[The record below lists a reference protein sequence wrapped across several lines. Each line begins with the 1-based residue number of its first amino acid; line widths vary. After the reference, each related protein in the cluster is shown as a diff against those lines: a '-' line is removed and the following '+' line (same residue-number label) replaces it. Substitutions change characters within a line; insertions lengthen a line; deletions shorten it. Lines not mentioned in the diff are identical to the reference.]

1 VVYTVG
7 HSTHPLED
15 FVALV
20 GGAGVRAIADVRR
33 YPASRRNPQFAALAL
48 EETLPAQG
56 ITYAHLEA
64 LGGRREPVP
73 RSPNRGWEN
82 EGFRGYAD
90 HMATPEFAAGLT
102 GLESLAA
109 ALPTAIMCAEGDWHR
124 CHRRLLADALV
135 VRGWGVVHI
144 APDGE
149 LSDHRLTDFAVV
161 ERGTITYP
169 PNQGELLDV

>member
-7 HSTHPLED
+7 HSTHAFEQ

-20 GGAGVRAIADVRR
+20 EGAGVSAIADVRR
-33 YPASRRNPQFAALAL
+33 FPASRRNPQFDARAL
-48 EETLPAQG
+48 EEALPAHG

-73 RSPNRGWEN
+73 GSPNRGWEN
-82 EGFRGYAD
+82 AAFRGYAD
-90 HMATPEFAAGLT
+90 HMATPEFAAGVT
-102 GLESLAA
+102 GLESLAG
-109 ALPTAIMCAEGDWHR
+109 ALPTAVMCAEGDWHR

-149 LSDHRLTDFAVV
+149 QSDHALTDFAVV

-169 PNQGELLDV
+169 PRQEELLGL